1 MHLCGWKAAVQQPV
15 KTREELEHW
24 SEQPW
29 STLFPMM
36 FFSVGR
42 HLVAVFLKFERYLVT
57 TGKAESVE
65 VAGEFIHRQTQISD
79 SGALILSLI
88 DPPDRPG
95 FRSDQ
100 SQWSVGVC
108 AEAVRTYCNGR
119 RSSSSFHTILVYIFM
134 LSYSH
139 GYIITWKIILTSWR
153 FTSCH
158 AI

>member
-1 MHLCGWKAAVQQPV
+1 
-15 KTREELEHW
+15 
-24 SEQPW
+24 
-29 STLFPMM
+29 MM

-100 SQWSVGVC
+100 SQ
-108 AEAVRTYCNGR
+108 
-119 RSSSSFHTILVYIFM
+119 
-134 LSYSH
+134 
-139 GYIITWKIILTSWR
+139 
-153 FTSCH
+153 
-158 AI
+158 